1 MAVPSGT
8 SVANDLGTG
17 YIIADGFLGTPSAA
31 NKAANLLSTQPA
43 AFPNG
48 ASLTGTINSGTES
61 YAVLTVVAT
70 GSNSQSGSRP
80 VVSGYT
86 IIATVSGS
94 TRGVRLSG
102 GAGSLWNLF
111 NDTAF
116 NVNVYPA
123 TNMTI
128 AALSTNTKTTIAA
141 RKATTFYARSATHV
155 VTQVG
160 A

>member
-1 MAVPSGT
+1 MATQSGT
-8 SVANDLGTG
+8 SFSNDAGTG
-17 YIIADGFLGTPSAA
+17 FVASDGFLGTPSAA
-31 NKAANLLSTQPA
+31 NKSAGLLSTQPA
-43 AFPNG
+43 SFPNG
-48 ASLTGTINSGTES
+48 ASLAGTINSGTES

-70 GSNSQSGSRP
+70 GSNSQTGSRAIA
-80 VVSGYT
+80 SGYT
-86 IIATVSGS
+86 LIATVSAS

-102 GAGSLWNLF
+102 GAGSLWNVF

-123 TNMTI
+123 TNATI

-141 RKATTFYARSATHV
+141 HKATTFWARSATHV